1 MPRPSHAGPRPLL
14 DLRGEI
20 RVLAHILAS
29 VPAALLADL
38 LGIHTTTAAADWAR
52 AAGGDWSDYAAEIA
66 RTRRKG
72 SNPRCMSSS
81 SPASL

>member
-38 LGIHTTTAAADWAR
+38 LGIHTTTAAAD
-52 AAGGDWSDYAAEIA
+52 
-66 RTRRKG
+66 
-72 SNPRCMSSS
+72 
-81 SPASL
+81 